1 MCSKLAQVNPCDRSP
16 DDMAKKLAPMQPR
29 KIFTPAVVSQIAIW
43 LHQVLTSADIAE
55 RIGCTLGT
63 LRVRCSQLGI
73 SLRGGRAPRRAAMR
87 RHRAADITLSEL
99 PATESLPDSPNH
111 LVVAIP
117 RVTLDHL
124 RTRAQ
129 SKGISD
135 AILAATLLEKIV
147 EDDLYEAV
155 LDDSR

>member
-1 MCSKLAQVNPCDRSP
+1 
-16 DDMAKKLAPMQPR
+16 
-29 KIFTPAVVSQIAIW
+29 
-43 LHQVLTSADIAE
+43 
-55 RIGCTLGT
+55 
-63 LRVRCSQLGI
+63 
-73 SLRGGRAPRRAAMR
+73 MR

-135 AILAATLLEKIV
+135 AIVAATLLEKIV